1 MNGYTKEQ
9 KSAIKKLK
17 DYLKNAPPK
26 KLQADLEWL
35 EQLSDKGKTSTMKS
49 KFYKPTPLKER
60 VIDFFNS
67 LLFWKGR
74 RKGMIHTMNITLD
87 SIRAV
92 FFPKDF
98 YEKYEYLGSVP
109 YKEGGDIFNALYP
122 LVMLMDREAK
132 PWWCPRWFLRFLQ
145 LFGND
150 NSIVRVR
157 NRYLSNLHRR
167 ITKGIMFI
175 DYKTKWHYYDLRVS
189 IAAPKYLQ
197 DLADMIEDDFYRKGR
212 RVELEKQIKDIR
224 PELKTEY
231 KSYCELVALHD
242 EIFNE
247 TEK

>member
-1 MNGYTKEQ
+1 MTFNKIREIFFPRNFYERY
-9 KSAIKKLK
+9 S
-17 DYLKNAPPK
+17 YLGNIPY
-26 KLQADLEWL
+26 DNSE
-35 EQLSDKGKTSTMKS
+35 
-49 KFYKPTPLKER
+49 
-60 VIDFFNS
+60 S
-67 LLFWKGR
+67 LLKSLL
-74 RKGMIHTMNITLD
+74 I
-87 SIRAV
+87 
-92 FFPKDF
+92 
-98 YEKYEYLGSVP
+98 
-109 YKEGGDIFNALYP
+109 
-122 LVMLMDREAK
+122 LMHHHAK
-132 PWWCPRWFLRFLQ
+132 PKWCPRWFLRFLQ

-197 DLADMIEDDFYRKGR
+197 DLAEMIEDDFYRKGR

-242 EIFNE
+242 EIFYKE
-247 TEK
+247 